1 MTNIAVF
8 ASGNGS
14 NFQAVVDACNNGEI
28 TGNVVLAVCDR
39 PGAFVEKRAEQAGV
53 PLFSFSPKNYSCK
66 AAFEMDIVEKLHAQ
80 QVDLIVLAGYMRLI
94 GESLLQAY
102 EGRIL
107 NIHPSLLPDFPGLD
121 AIGQAL
127 EAEVKVTGVT
137 VHLVDEGMDTG
148 PILAQKPVTIETKD
162 KRADV
167 EAKIRQIEH
176 TLYPQ
181 TVQHWIESFKGVN
194 RY

>member
-14 NFQAVVDACNNGEI
+14 NFQAVADACKNGTI
-28 TGNVVLAVCDR
+28 AGDVVLVVCDK

-53 PLFSFSPKNYSCK
+53 PLFSFSPKSYSSK
-66 AAFEMDIVEKLHAQ
+66 AAFEMELVKKLHEQ
-80 QVDLIVLAGYMRLI
+80 QADLIILAGYMRLI
-94 GESLLQAY
+94 GENLLKAY

-107 NIHPSLLPDFPGLD
+107 NIHPSLLPAFPGLD

-148 PILAQKPVTIETKD
+148 PILAQKPVTIDTED
-162 KRADV
+162 KRTDV

-181 TVQHWIESFKGVN
+181 TVQYWIEAYKGVEKH
-194 RY
+194 